1 MIFNFDK
8 KDYDSEKLSSNGKIY
23 LEKLQNIVY
32 KKNQL
37 TLEFTDL
44 EVLQK
49 HYSELL
55 KPELPKEEKSTSEML
70 QEGFDKE
77 QNTGA

>member
-8 KDYDSEKLSSNGKIY
+8 KEYDSEKLSDEGKIV
-23 LEKLQNIVY
+23 LQKIQNIVLQ
-32 KKNQL
+32 KQQL
-37 TLEFTDL
+37 TIQFTDL

-55 KPELPKEEKSTSEML
+55 RKELPTEEKEEQK
-70 QEGFDKE
+70 
-77 QNTGA
+77 TGA

>member
-8 KDYDSEKLSSNGKIY
+8 KHYDSEKLSDQGKVY
-23 LEKLQNIVY
+23 LSKLQNIIT

-37 TLEFTDL
+37 SLEFTDC

-49 HYSELL
+49 HYSDLL
-55 KPELPKEEKSTSEML
+55 SKELPEEEKTTSEIL
-70 QEGFDKE
+70 KEGFDQE
-77 QNTGA
+77 QKGA

>member
-8 KDYDSEKLSSNGKIY
+8 KEYDSEKLSDQGKIV
-23 LEKLQNIVY
+23 LQKLQNIVVQ
-32 KKNQL
+32 KQQL
-37 TLEFTDL
+37 NIQFTDL

-55 KPELPKEEKSTSEML
+55 RKELPKKEKKKT
-70 QEGFDKE
+70 K
-77 QNTGA
+77 TGA